1 MHNSGKRCKAEAIA
15 RELST
20 TTGLEFQDIP
30 RILSTVIR
38 RLNGQKRIKSV
49 IDLMTADAKEQEK
62 ELESLDLSDSERA
75 ILSLLLDL
83 QLNPASI
90 DANIFPMLSLA
101 EDLKFA
107 IREGL
112 KGVHAMALQK
122 LSAKNLGLTEQEAKS
137 IREKTTHKVIVEN
150 LSVIVTRK
158 LVAEVISSQSKL
170 AITKNTN
177 KKSVSQAS
185 RRLQQLSLESLK
197 QANPAELMELQEV
210 LRNKLVEIEKVLKQ
224 N

>member
-1 MHNSGKRCKAEAIA
+1 M
-15 RELST
+15 ST